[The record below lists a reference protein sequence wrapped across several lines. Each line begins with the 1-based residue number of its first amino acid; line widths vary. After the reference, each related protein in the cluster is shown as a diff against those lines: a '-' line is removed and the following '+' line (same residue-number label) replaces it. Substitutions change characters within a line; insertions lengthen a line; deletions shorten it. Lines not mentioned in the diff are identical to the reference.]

1 MKEKLSKQSIDTWAA
16 GLKFYT
22 SASSKI
28 ESDLT
33 KMKAISLT
41 WYDVLYS
48 VYTKPKND
56 LECLISLKKLFS
68 VKAH

>member
-1 MKEKLSKQSIDTWAA
+1 MKEKLSKQSIDAWAA

-41 WYDVLYS
+41 WYDVLYA

-56 LECLISLKKLFS
+56 PECPI
-68 VKAH
+68 